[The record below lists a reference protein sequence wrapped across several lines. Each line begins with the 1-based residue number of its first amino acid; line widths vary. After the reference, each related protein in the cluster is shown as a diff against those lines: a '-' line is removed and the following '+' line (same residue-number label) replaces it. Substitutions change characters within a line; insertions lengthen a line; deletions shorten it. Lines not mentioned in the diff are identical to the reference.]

1 MYDDTSK
8 MLKLGEE
15 QSKAFWTDRLV
26 TCKAPVT
33 DTIFL
38 SLLNL
43 PANPNKASEKDPVLT
58 LAMMEKLKKAGGKR
72 SELAENFLHSQIFEI
87 PQSLP
92 ENQYSLYHGRKS
104 HVTSQFPTISK
115 SSFHLTKSRILIEL
129 SMLLSKKRVSWVESF
144 EDYVRFL
151 YHSILKSAEP
161 YNRFDIVTDR

>member
-1 MYDDTSK
+1 M
-8 MLKLGEE
+8 
-15 QSKAFWTDRLV
+15 
-26 TCKAPVT
+26 CKALVR
-33 DTIFL
+33 DTIL
-38 SLLNL
+38 LNLLNL
-43 PANPNKASEKDPVLT
+43 PANPNKATEKDPVLT

-72 SELAENFLHSQIFEI
+72 SELVENFLLSEIFEI

-92 ENQYSLYHGRKS
+92 ANQYSLYHGRKP